1 MNTVQARKGKK
12 RFAMV
17 LGAALL
23 FPTLGTASVDTTLD
37 WQPAVSESLI
47 RMPAKYL
54 NNSIERDFQKS
65 ALASGLNT
73 LETQLMT
80 EVSKMQGMM
89 KTLKTVEGDA
99 NATLRHDLLVSKSNY
114 LELMSDKQS
123 LKKRALNK
131 KSGVYQKVLS
141 KLQQKRFFASDP
153 VSASLVASQ
162 KSARERMSKVVA
174 DVDELLLQN
183 PFSKVSS
190 YQKEYGV
197 NLAKIEQLKQ
207 AINKHRGNENP
218 VMDGQTL
225 SREQYIRFLQSNV
238 ESDLALLDQEQ
249 LMLGYMAKL
258 VALDAQSLE
267 HELEAGN
274 SEGPLINTQTQAR
287 LMNTVDLFLGQEQ

>member
-1 MNTVQARKGKK
+1 MNTVQLKKGQKI
-12 RFAMV
+12 FAWV
-17 LGAALL
+17 FATAFL
-23 FPTLGTASVDTTLD
+23 FPTVGAASIDAGLD
-37 WQPAVSESLI
+37 WQPVVSESLI

-54 NNSIERDFQKS
+54 NSSIERDFQKS
-65 ALASGLNT
+65 TLASGLST

-80 EVSKMQGMM
+80 EVSKMQSMM
-89 KTLKTVEGDA
+89 KNLKTVEGEA
-99 NATLRHDLLVSKSNY
+99 NAALRHDLLLAKSNY

-141 KLQQKRFFASDP
+141 TLQQKRLLASDP

-162 KSARERMSKVVA
+162 KSARERMNRVVA

-207 AINKHRGNENP
+207 AINKHKGSENP
-218 VMDGQTL
+218 ILNGQTL
-225 SREQYIRFLQSNV
+225 NREQYIRFLQSNV

-267 HELEAGN
+267 HELEARGN
-274 SEGPLINTQTQAR
+274 DGRLTKPLAQAR
-287 LMNTVDLFLGQEQ
+287 LMNTVDLFLGQ